1 MSQGHPPSAFLA
13 LCIYVVEFVTSAI
26 VMSFEMLISGRL
38 APYFGSDI
46 YTWASLISTV
56 LAASCVGYLVGGVLA
71 DRHPSPRVLGAMLMV
86 GSVYLLLLPSFD
98 EPVLQFFERHID
110 DIKLGGLAAAL
121 AIMFFPVM
129 LLGISS
135 PFAVRLLLPSQHN
148 SGVISG
154 TVYGVSTAGCILGV
168 LGTPFL
174 LMPLIG
180 SVAIGLMLGIVGIL
194 AGAVLIAAA

>member
-1 MSQGHPPSAFLA
+1 MSQGHPPSVFLA
-13 LCIYVVEFVTSAI
+13 LCIYVVEFITSAI
-26 VMSFEMLISGRL
+26 VMSFEMLLSARL

-56 LAASCVGYLVGGVLA
+56 LAASCVGYFLGGVLA
-71 DRHPSPRVLGAMLMV
+71 DRYPSPRVLGAMLTV

-110 DIKLGGLAAAL
+110 DIRLGGLAAAL

-135 PFAVRLLLPSQHN
+135 PFACCCPRSIMLALSRGP
-148 SGVISG
+148 
-154 TVYGVSTAGCILGV
+154 STAS
-168 LGTPFL
+168 PR
-174 LMPLIG
+174 
-180 SVAIGLMLGIVGIL
+180 S
-194 AGAVLIAAA
+194 AASSACWERRFSLCL